1 MGWMARLEGPMS
13 IRAAASPEARVS
25 AVVVERSDV
34 PMPVRMTSY
43 GC

>member
-1 MGWMARLEGPMS
+1 MR

-34 PMPVRMTSY
+34 PMPVRMTGY
-43 GC
+43 GVLVDG